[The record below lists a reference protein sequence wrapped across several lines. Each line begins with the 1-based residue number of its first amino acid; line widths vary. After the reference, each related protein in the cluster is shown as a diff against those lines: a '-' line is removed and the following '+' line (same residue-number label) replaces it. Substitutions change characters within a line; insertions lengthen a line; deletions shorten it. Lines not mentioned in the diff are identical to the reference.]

1 MRNKL
6 GILNPL
12 SKDEALIK
20 ELLSWMQDNQAD
32 YTNTFLY
39 I

>member
-1 MRNKL
+1 MMCQKL

-12 SKDEALIK
+12 SKDEALIR
-20 ELLSWMQDNQAD
+20 ELLSWMQD
-32 YTNTFLY
+32 